1 MKKEDVEEKALVKS
15 NFFSRIKLRIRNI
28 KRDISNTWT
37 RFKELDKKER
47 LTKILSTRYVILFIF
62 SVIMIKT
69 IIFLFDTVFY
79 KHGIWVWHLR
89 QTAFFV
95 FILIAPMFLFR
106 HSRFRFAYRNDI
118 KLINKYIIVCR

>member
-1 MKKEDVEEKALVKS
+1 MKKEDKEEMALIKS
-15 NFFSRIKLRIRNI
+15 SFFGKIKLKIRNL

-62 SVIMIKT
+62 IVLMLKT
-69 IIFLFDTVFY
+69 IVFLFDTVFY

-89 QTAFFV
+89 QTAFFI

-106 HSRFRFAYRNDI
+106 HSRLRFAYRNDF
-118 KLINKYIIVCR
+118 KYFS